1 MNFTIRQ
8 LIASDL
14 SDSSGFIETMANMH
28 DISHLTLAQLKD
40 FWQKASQPGVYF
52 LLAISQEEASRD
64 QIVATA
70 KLLVEPKF
78 FHEGRPAGH
87 IEDVVTRQGFE
98 GNGLA
103 KALLGEAIRIARD
116 NNCYKVILDCKKEL
130 VDFYSKVGF
139 KEHDVCMRID
149 LN

>member
-1 MNFTIRQ
+1 MNFIIRQ
-8 LIASDL
+8 LEEADITVA
-14 SDSSGFIETMANMH
+14 SGFVETMANMH
-28 DISHLTLAQLKD
+28 DISGLPVSQLKD
-40 FWQKASQPGVYF
+40 LWQQASQPGVYF
-52 LLAISQEEASRD
+52 LVAISQEEASRD
-64 QIVATA
+64 QIVATV

-78 FHEGRPAGH
+78 FHGGRLAGH

-103 KALLGEAIRIARD
+103 KALLEEAIKIART

-130 VDFYSKVGF
+130 VNFYSKVGF

>member
-1 MNFTIRQ
+1 MNFIIRQ
-8 LIASDL
+8 LEEADITAA
-14 SDSSGFIETMANMH
+14 SGFVETMANMS
-28 DISHLTLAQLKD
+28 DISDLDLNSLKSIYL
-40 FWQKASQPGVYF
+40 QAKNQGAIF
-52 LLAISQEEASRD
+52 LVAISKELDSKD
-64 QIVATA
+64 QIVSTV

-78 FHEGRPAGH
+78 FHGGRLAGH

-103 KALLGEAIRIARD
+103 KALLEEAIKIAREKK
-116 NNCYKVILDCKKEL
+116 CYKVILDCKKEL
-130 VDFYSKVGF
+130 VNFYSKVGF